1 MTPAPIRGLVL
12 AGGRSLRM
20 GEDKAG
26 LMAGGMTLLQRAFV
40 LLSARI
46 DDVYVSV
53 RADQSGDELR
63 ADYPL
68 IEDQYSD
75 LGPAAGILSAHRFA
89 PHVAWLVIACDMP
102 LLDDDLL
109 AQLMTS
115 RVADSE
121 AVACMAADDSGPEPL
136 CALYEPATLAAL
148 RRHVEAGGSPSPRAW
163 LESRPVTL
171 IEAARPDALAGANT
185 KQEFD
190 RITEQMEFGRHKHD

>member
-1 MTPAPIRGLVL
+1 MTAAPIRGLVL
-12 AGGRSLRM
+12 AGGRSHRM

-26 LMAGGMTLLQRAFV
+26 LMAGGATLLQRAFD
-40 LLSARI
+40 LLSARFTE
-46 DDVYVSV
+46 VYVSV

-63 ADYPL
+63 AAYPL
-68 IEDQYSD
+68 IEDRYSE

-89 PHVAWLVIACDMP
+89 PEVAWLVIGCDMP

-109 AQLMTS
+109 AQLLAA
-115 RVADSE
+115 RVAESE
-121 AVACMAADDSGPEPL
+121 AIACLAADGSGPEPL

-148 RRHVEAGGSPSPRAW
+148 RQHVEAGGSPSPRAW

-190 RITEQMEFGRHKHD
+190 RITEQMEFGRNEHD